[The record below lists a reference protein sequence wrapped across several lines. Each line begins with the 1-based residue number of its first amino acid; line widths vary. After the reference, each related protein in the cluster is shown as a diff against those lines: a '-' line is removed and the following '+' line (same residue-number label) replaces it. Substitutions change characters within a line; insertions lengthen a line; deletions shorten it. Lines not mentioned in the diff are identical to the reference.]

1 MDYLYKYMRD
11 TFLKDCE
18 VDDKM
23 RKKEE
28 ILVEYFSKYLFTCI
42 SHHYSEQSFNLATTA
57 YNHYLNNTPED
68 PLNPAFIINYI
79 QKNRQEKPTGQI
91 SRQELFGEEWKDWL

>member
-1 MDYLYKYMRD
+1 MRD

-28 ILVEYFSKYLFTCI
+28 ILVEYFSKYLFTCF
-42 SHHYSEQSFNLATTA
+42 SQSL
-57 YNHYLNNTPED
+57 P
-68 PLNPAFIINYI
+68 
-79 QKNRQEKPTGQI
+79 
-91 SRQELFGEEWKDWL
+91 SRQNSTTKM